1 MARPRWLSNQL
12 LAGIA
17 VALLACVLM
26 ALWKAQG
33 AWVRLP
39 AAVLVHLAGMLL
51 VLALTPLMLLA
62 RKGTMQHRLLG
73 RLWAL
78 LMFGAAV
85 HSLFFATQNLG
96 PGHFGVFTG
105 DLSPIHALSIFVAL
119 MVPRAVRLARQR
131 QIARHE
137 SAIRGLVI
145 GALGVAGLFTFLPGR
160 TLGRWFLG

>member
-1 MARPRWLSNQL
+1 MARRRWLSNQL
-12 LAGIA
+12 LAGVAA
-17 VALLACVLM
+17 VLLACVLV

-51 VLALTPLMLLA
+51 VLLLTPLMLLA
-62 RKGTMQHRLLG
+62 PKGTPQHRLLG

-85 HSLFFATQNLG
+85 HSLFFATSHLG
-96 PGHFGVFTG
+96 PGHLGVFTG
-105 DLSPIHALSIFVAL
+105 DVSLIHALSLFVAL
-119 MVPRAVRLARQR
+119 MVPRAVWLARQHYS
-131 QIARHE
+131 ARHE
-137 SAIRGLVI
+137 TAIRGLVI

>member
-1 MARPRWLSNQL
+1 MTRRRWLSNQL
-12 LAGIA
+12 LAG
-17 VALLACVLM
+17 VAAMLLACVLV

-33 AWVRLP
+33 AWIRLP

-62 RKGTMQHRLLG
+62 RKGTAQHRLLG

-85 HSLFFATQNLG
+85 HSLFFATEHPG

-105 DLSPIHALSIFVAL
+105 DVSPIHALSLFVAL
-119 MVPRAVRLARQR
+119 MVPRAVWLARHHH
-131 QIARHE
+131 IARHE
-137 SAIRGLVI
+137 TAIRGLVI

>member
-1 MARPRWLSNQL
+1 MVRRRWLSNQL

-17 VALLACVLM
+17 VALLACVLV

-62 RKGTMQHRLLG
+62 PKGTPQHRLLG

-85 HSLFFATQNLG
+85 HSLFFNAGQREAGQL
-96 PGHFGVFTG
+96 GVFTG
-105 DLSPIHALSIFVAL
+105 DVSPIHALSLFVAL
-119 MVPRAVRLARQR
+119 MVPRAVWLARQH

-137 SAIRGLVI
+137 STIRGLVV

-160 TLGRWFLG
+160 TLGRWLLG